1 VKSDLDRL
9 IQERGFGGIVV
20 MGEVEGNHALRYMT
34 NSARITHG
42 IVVKKPGEQ
51 PVIIVNGMERDEA
64 AKSGLPVRTMAE
76 FGYYEMIKETG
87 SPFEGQVRLLAKIL
101 DEYGIKGQVSFY
113 GVGDPG
119 QSYVLLNRLAAE
131 KPDIVPT
138 GEPETTIF
146 DEAYETK
153 DDLELEAMRSVAERT
168 NAAMGETLGFIKSH
182 RVEDGRLVK
191 SDGSPL
197 TVGDVKTFL
206 RARLNAA
213 NLTDDGETIFAI
225 GRDAG
230 VPHSRGEDPDVLEL
244 GKSIVFDLFP
254 RDMTT
259 GYYHDMTRTW
269 CLGYAPDE
277 VQRAYDEV
285 MHIFNN
291 AMEALKVGEACSV
304 YQEMTCDFFEER
316 GHPTIRSNPATNDG
330 YVHSLGHGLGLQI
343 HARPRLSSISTDVIK
358 PRQVFSVEPGLYYPE
373 RGFGV
378 RIEDTVY
385 VDDDGEIH
393 SLTPF
398 PKDLVIEVG

>member
-1 VKSDLDRL
+1 FTARGARLPSTASPTRRSADL
-9 IQERGFGGIVV
+9 
-20 MGEVEGNHALRYMT
+20 
-34 NSARITHG
+34 
-42 IVVKKPGEQ
+42 
-51 PVIIVNGMERDEA
+51 
-64 AKSGLPVRTMAE
+64 
-76 FGYYEMIKETG
+76 
-87 SPFEGQVRLLAKIL
+87 
-101 DEYGIKGQVSFY
+101 
-113 GVGDPG
+113 
-119 QSYVLLNRLAAE
+119 
-131 KPDIVPT
+131 
-138 GEPETTIF
+138 

-277 VQRAYDEV
+277 V
-285 MHIFNN
+285 
-291 AMEALKVGEACSV
+291 
-304 YQEMTCDFFEER
+304 
-316 GHPTIRSNPATNDG
+316 
-330 YVHSLGHGLGLQI
+330 
-343 HARPRLSSISTDVIK
+343 
-358 PRQVFSVEPGLYYPE
+358 
-373 RGFGV
+373 
-378 RIEDTVY
+378 
-385 VDDDGEIH
+385 
-393 SLTPF
+393 
-398 PKDLVIEVG
+398 